1 MLTFDFNDA
10 LATDHRLVGGK
21 GYGLAM
27 MTRAGIPVSPGFTV
41 STRAYR
47 DYLVSTGLRQRLE
60 SVLGVVDRASID
72 ALDEAARTIHGWF
85 VDTPLPAGSHEALTS
100 AHERLCASVGMS
112 DVSVAVRSSATAED
126 SAGASFAGEY
136 ETFVGL
142 RGMAQVELHLRL
154 CWASVFTARALGYAW
169 KNGIDPLEVDMAVVV
184 QKTVNAR
191 AAGVMFTV
199 SPLTGDRSR
208 IQIEA
213 AYGLGLGVVGGD
225 VTPDRYVV
233 AKIEG
238 HVIDRVVGDKH
249 LEYIGGQVPTPVD
262 AERRGK
268 LCLCDEEVMALAQ
281 LGKRLERLNG
291 GPQDIEFAIDGD
303 LPAAQNIVLL
313 QCRPVTVLPAKE
325 RAKSASAGALSQMAS
340 SVLAA
345 ARGEPGRMP
354 ARSCAVPDKGAEQ

>member
-1 MLTFDFNDA
+1 MLTFDFDDP
-10 LATDHRLVGGK
+10 LATDHKLVGGK

-41 STRAYR
+41 LTRTYR
-47 DYLVSTGLRQRLE
+47 DYLVSTGLKHRLE
-60 SVLGVVDRASID
+60 SALGLVDRASID
-72 ALDEAARTIHGWF
+72 ALDELARTIHAWF
-85 VDTPLPAGSHEALTS
+85 LDTPLPPRAHEALAS
-100 AHERLCASVGMS
+100 AYDRLCGSVGVS

-154 CWASVFTARALGYAW
+154 CWASAFTARALSYAW
-169 KNGIDPLEVDMAVVV
+169 KNGIEPLDVDMAVVV

-213 AYGLGLGVVGGD
+213 SYGLGLGVVGGD
-225 VTPDRYVV
+225 VTPDRYVI

-238 HVIDRVVGDKH
+238 CVIDRVIGDKH
-249 LEYIGGQVPTPVD
+249 IEYVGGQVATPVD
-262 AERRGK
+262 AERRAR
-268 LCLCDEEVMALAQ
+268 LCLSDDEVMTLAQ

-291 GPQDIEFAIDGD
+291 GPQDIEFAIDSD
-303 LPAAQNIVLL
+303 LPPDRNVVLL

-325 RAKSASAGALSQMAS
+325 GTKTGSVDALSRMAS
-340 SVLAA
+340 TVLAA
-345 ARGEPGRMP
+345 ARGAVSATPSCTSDRAGVGR
-354 ARSCAVPDKGAEQ
+354 

>member
-1 MLTFDFNDA
+1 MLTFDFDDP
-10 LATDHRLVGGK
+10 LATDHKLVGGK

-27 MTRAGIPVSPGFTV
+27 MTKAGIPVSPGFTV

-47 DYLVSTGLRQRLE
+47 DYLVSTGIGPRLD
-60 SVLGVVDRASID
+60 SALGLVDRASLD

-85 VDTPLPAGSHEALTS
+85 VDTPLPPRSHEALAS
-100 AHERLCASVGMS
+100 AYERLCASLEVP

-142 RGMAQVELHLRL
+142 RGIAQVELHLRL
-154 CWASVFTARALGYAW
+154 CWASAFTARALSYAW
-169 KNGIDPLEVDMAVVV
+169 KNGIEPLDVDMAVVV

-213 AYGLGLGVVGGD
+213 SYGLGLGVVGGD

-238 HVIDRVVGDKH
+238 HVIDRVIGDKH
-249 LEYIGGQVPTPVD
+249 IEYLGGQIPTPVD
-262 AERRGK
+262 AERRAR
-268 LCLCDEEVMALAQ
+268 LCLTDDEVLALAQ
-281 LGKRLERLNG
+281 IGKRLERLNG

-303 LPAAQNIVLL
+303 LPPAQNVVLL
-313 QCRPVTVLPAKE
+313 QCRPVTVLPGKKAE
-325 RAKSASAGALSQMAS
+325 PASADALARMAS
-340 SVLAA
+340 TVLAA
-345 ARGEPGRMP
+345 ARGP
-354 ARSCAVPDKGAEQ
+354 AGAVTGASAREGFER